1 MSRTMS
7 QYDRFDLETEISNIR
22 NTEQDLDIILY
33 RMWDSSDGPCSEDE
47 IANMLV
53 GLKEIHKSRCLK
65 LYDVFESML
74 ADGTIIMKQL

>member
-1 MSRTMS
+1 MS
-7 QYDRFDLETEISNIR
+7 QYDRFDLETEIANVG

-33 RMWDSSDGPCSEDE
+33 RMWDSSDGPCSEDV

-74 ADGTIIMKQL
+74 EDGTIIMKQL

>member
-1 MSRTMS
+1 MA
-7 QYDRFDLETEISNIR
+7 QYDRFDLETEIANVR

-33 RMWDSSDGPCSEDE
+33 RMWDSSEGPCSEDE
-47 IANMLV
+47 IANMIV

-74 ADGTIIMKQL
+74 EDGTIIMKQL

>member
-1 MSRTMS
+1 MS
-7 QYDRFDLETEISNIR
+7 QYDRFDLETEIAR
-22 NTEQDLDIILY
+22 VGCTTEDLDIILY
-33 RMWDSSDGPCSEDE
+33 RMWDSSEGPCSEDE

-65 LYDVFESML
+65 LYDMFESML